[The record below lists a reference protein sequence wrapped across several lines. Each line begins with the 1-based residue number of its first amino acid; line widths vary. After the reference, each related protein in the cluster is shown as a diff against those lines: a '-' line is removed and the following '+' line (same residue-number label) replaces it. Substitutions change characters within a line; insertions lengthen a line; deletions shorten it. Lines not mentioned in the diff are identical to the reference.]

1 MLTPL
6 PGATPLKPGSAT
18 FPFFGVEPAVVD
30 ENGKELDGP
39 AAGHLVFKSPWP
51 GMMRTIDGD
60 HDRFEITYF
69 STFPGYYATG
79 DRKYCTSNSRISQTS
94 LTNYVLS
101 FLSPLKMFNE
111 MMMVIIGYWAEQMI
125 CSTYLVIFYPP
136 RRSNLPYPSIELL
149 RKQQLWHFLMKS
161 KDKLYSVMLS

>member
-18 FPFFGVEPAVVD
+18 FPFFGVQPAVVD

-39 AAGHLVFKSPWP
+39 AIGHLVFKSPWP

-60 HDRFEITYF
+60 HARFEITYF

-79 DRKYCTSNSRISQTS
+79 DRKY
-94 LTNYVLS
+94 TNYF
-101 FLSPLKMFNE
+101 FLLF
-111 MMMVIIGYWAEQMI
+111 
-125 CSTYLVIFYPP
+125 
-136 RRSNLPYPSIELL
+136 
-149 RKQQLWHFLMKS
+149 S
-161 KDKLYSVMLS
+161 KW